1 MKKSVV
7 VLAIALGF
15 SISNLNATNE
25 ILTSNPE
32 VETLKT
38 VNVSPLC
45 MAVATGNIEEV
56 NKLIKAGANVNGK
69 SNGMMP
75 IHYAA
80 KYNRVEIIKVL
91 ITAGSE
97 IHKPCDKGYTAVRI
111 AEKAKATDAESFLK
125 RFKDKNL

>member
-1 MKKSVV
+1 MKKPLV

-25 ILTSNPE
+25 ILPSNPG
-32 VETLKT
+32 VETIKT
-38 VNVSPLC
+38 VEVSPLC
-45 MAVATGNIEEV
+45 RAVATGDIEEV
-56 NKLIKAGANVNGK
+56 NKLIKSGADVNEK

-91 ITAGSE
+91 ITAGSA
-97 IHKPCDKGYTAVRI
+97 IHKTSDQGFTALRLAQKANAVE
-111 AEKAKATDAESFLK
+111 AENFLK
-125 RFKDKNL
+125 RFKDKSV